1 MIQLQNLTK
10 RFGRSTAVADLTVAV
25 QPGAVTGFLGPNGA
39 GKSTTMRMIV
49 GLDRPTAGTALVDG
63 RPYAAHRS
71 PLHVVGSML
80 DSRAMHPGRSGRN
93 HLGSL
98 AATHRIPPSR
108 VDEVLGVVGLAEVAD
123 HRAGTYSM
131 GMSQRLGLA
140 AALLGD
146 PGTLVLDEPVNGLDP
161 AGIHWMRALLR
172 SLAAEGRTVFVS
184 SHLMGEV
191 ALTADRVVVIGR
203 GRILTDTTIDAF
215 TAALETATRV
225 GTSEPGRLLAAI
237 GEAGADAS
245 VEPAGTLLVRRM
257 EPETIANLALERQ
270 ILLHEL
276 TPIRPSLED
285 AYLRLTADAV
295 QYDSASVSTPLSA
308 VGTPT
313 EEQP

>member
-1 MIQLQNLTK
+1 MIQLENLTK
-10 RFGRSTAVADLTVAV
+10 RYGRSTAVADLTVAV

-49 GLDRPTAGTALVDG
+49 GLDRPTAGTALVEG

-71 PLHVVGSML
+71 PLRVVGSML
-80 DSRAMHPGRSGRN
+80 DARAMHPGRNGRN
-93 HLGSL
+93 HLRSL

-108 VDEVLGVVGLAEVAD
+108 VDEVLRLVGLAEVAH

-161 AGIHWMRALLR
+161 AGIHWMRAFLR
-172 SLAAEGRTVFVS
+172 SLADEGRTVFVS
-184 SHLMGEV
+184 SHLMAEM

-225 GTSEPGRLLAAI
+225 GTAEPGRLLAAI

-245 VEPAGTLLVRRM
+245 MEPAGTLLVRRM
-257 EPETIANLALERQ
+257 EPEMIANLALERQ
-270 ILLHEL
+270 IPLHEL

-295 QYDSASVSTPLSA
+295 QYDSAGVSARPSSA
-308 VGTPT
+308 GTTT